1 MSRVALASA
10 DVKFRRSGHGSQAM
24 PNNSFQM
31 VRYVTIYKAKE
42 TFFINKSI
50 EEVKVV
56 FTSKQA
62 RAQEVKNIP
71 MHNHDIPYPVVGLL
85 KF

>member
-31 VRYVTIYKAKE
+31 VQYVTIYKAKE
-42 TFFINKSI
+42 TFLINKSI

-62 RAQEVKNIP
+62 RAQEHPNA
-71 MHNHDIPYPVVGLL
+71 
-85 KF
+85 